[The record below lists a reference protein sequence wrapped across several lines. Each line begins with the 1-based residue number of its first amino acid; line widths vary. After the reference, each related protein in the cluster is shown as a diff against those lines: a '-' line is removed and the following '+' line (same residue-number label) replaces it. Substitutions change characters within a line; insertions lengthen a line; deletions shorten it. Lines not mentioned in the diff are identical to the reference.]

1 MKKRILSMIMVSI
14 LVLSF
19 AACQKTSEPASNDTS
34 DTLTSAPDSTTKT
47 PESTDDAQ
55 GSTDAAADPSLQY
68 ILDKGEFILGLDD
81 SFPPMGF
88 TDDKGD
94 IIGFDIDLAKAVCEK
109 LGVELKCQ
117 PIDWETKE
125 QELNT
130 KNIDCIWNGLSV
142 TPDRLENMTM
152 SKPYLTNNISLV
164 VTSTSDITSMADMAG
179 KKLGIQGGSSAE
191 EVLNDSANTAFRDSL
206 AEVLPFEK
214 YDTALMDM
222 ETGNSD
228 AVLMDTIVA
237 NYMIT
242 SLGKSYKVLN
252 ETLLADAYAI
262 GFRKGDQSLCD
273 AVDNAL
279 TELKAEGKIEEIAT
293 KWFGGDITTIE

>member
-1 MKKRILSMIMVSI
+1 MKKRLVSLMMVSI
-14 LVLSF
+14 LVLGL
-19 AACQKTSEPASNDTS
+19 AACGKVTEPAGDATEQNTTTAPTTS
-34 DTLTSAPDSTTKT
+34 PSGD
-47 PESTDDAQ
+47 Q
-55 GSTDAAADPSLQY
+55 SLQY

-88 TDDKGD
+88 TDDQGN

-142 TPDRLENMTM
+142 TPERQKNMTM

-164 VTSTSDITSMADMAG
+164 VVNSSSIASMADMAG
-179 KKLGIQGGSSAE
+179 KKLAIQGGSSAE
-191 EVLNDSANTAFRDSL
+191 EALNDSTNTTFRDSL

-228 AVLMDTIVA
+228 AVLMDTVMA

-242 SLGKSYKVLN
+242 SLGKDYKVLD

-262 GFRKGDQSLCD
+262 GFRKGDQALCD
-273 AVDNAL
+273 AVDQAL
-279 TELKAEGKIEEIAT
+279 SELKAEGKIEEIAKT
-293 KWFGGDITTIE
+293 WFGGDITTIE

>member
-1 MKKRILSMIMVSI
+1 MKRRLVSLIMVSI
-14 LVLSF
+14 LVLGL
-19 AACQKTSEPASNDTS
+19 AACGKVAEPAGDATAQNT
-34 DTLTSAPDSTTKT
+34 TTAPTTT
-47 PESTDDAQ
+47 PSGDQ
-55 GSTDAAADPSLQY
+55 SLQY
-68 ILDKGEFILGLDD
+68 ILDKGEFVLGLDD

-88 TDDKGD
+88 TDDQGN

-142 TPDRLENMTM
+142 TPERQNNMTM

-164 VTSTSDITSMADMAG
+164 VTNSSSIASMADMAG
-179 KKLGIQGGSSAE
+179 KKLAIQGGSSAE
-191 EVLNDSANTAFRDSL
+191 EALNDNANASFRDSL

-228 AVLMDTIVA
+228 AVLMDTVMA
-237 NYMIT
+237 NYMIK
-242 SLGKSYKVLN
+242 SLGKDYKVLD

-262 GFRKGDQSLCD
+262 GFRKGDQALCD
-273 AVDNAL
+273 AVDQAL
-279 TELKAEGKIEEIAT
+279 SELKAEGKIEEIAT
-293 KWFGGDITTIE
+293 TWFGGDITTIN

>member
-1 MKKRILSMIMVSI
+1 MIKRLLSLIMVSI

-19 AACQKTSEPASNDTS
+19 AACGKVTEPASDETAQN
-34 DTLTSAPDSTTKT
+34 ATT
-47 PESTDDAQ
+47 AQ
-55 GSTDAAADPSLQY
+55 SEDQSLQY
-68 ILDKGEFILGLDD
+68 ILDKGELILGLDD

-109 LGVELKCQ
+109 LGVNLKCQ

-125 QELNT
+125 QELKT

-142 TPDRLENMTM
+142 TPERQNNMTM

-164 VTSTSDITSMADMAG
+164 VSNSSSIASMADMAG
-179 KKLGIQGGSSAE
+179 KKLAIQGGSSAE
-191 EVLNDSANTAFRDSL
+191 EALNDSTNSAFRDSL

-228 AVLMDTIVA
+228 AVLMDTVMA
-237 NYMIT
+237 NYMIK
-242 SLGKSYKVLN
+242 SLGKDYKVLD

-262 GFRKGDQSLCD
+262 GFRKGDQALCD
-273 AVDNAL
+273 AIDKAL
-279 TELKAEGKIEEIAT
+279 SELKAEGKIEEIAT
-293 KWFGGDITTIE
+293 NWFGGDITTIK

>member
-1 MKKRILSMIMVSI
+1 MKRRMISLIMIST
-14 LVLSF
+14 LVLSL
-19 AACQKTSEPASNDTS
+19 AACKKVSEPTGND
-34 DTLTSAPDSTTKT
+34 SAQNAT
-47 PESTDDAQ
+47 
-55 GSTDAAADPSLQY
+55 AAPSEDQSLQY
-68 ILDKGEFILGLDD
+68 ISDKGELILGLDD

-94 IIGFDIDLAKAVCEK
+94 IIGFDIDLAMAVCEK
-109 LGVELKCQ
+109 LGVKLKCQ

-125 QELNT
+125 QELKT

-142 TPDRLENMTM
+142 TPERQKNMTM

-164 VTSTSDITSMADMAG
+164 VASSSSIASMADMAG
-179 KKLGIQGGSSAE
+179 KKLAIQGGSSAE
-191 EVLNDSANTAFRDSL
+191 EALDDSTNATFKASL
-206 AEVLPFEK
+206 AEVSPFEK

-228 AVLMDTIVA
+228 AVLMDTVMA

-242 SLGKSYKVLN
+242 SLGKDYKVLD

-262 GFRKGDQSLCD
+262 GFRKGDQALCD
-273 AVDNAL
+273 AVDKAL
-279 TELKAEGKIEEIAT
+279 SELKAEGKIDEIAT
-293 KWFGGDITTIE
+293 KWFGEDITTIE

>member
-1 MKKRILSMIMVSI
+1 MKKRLLSLIMVSV

-19 AACQKTSEPASNDTS
+19 AACGKASQQAGEGT
-34 DTLTSAPDSTTKT
+34 AK
-47 PESTDDAQ
+47 
-55 GSTDAAADPSLQY
+55 DAAATQTDDQSLQY
-68 ILDKGEFILGLDD
+68 ILDKGELILGLDD

-88 TDDKGD
+88 RDDNGE

-109 LGVELKCQ
+109 LGVKLKLQ
-117 PIDWETKE
+117 PIDWEAKE

-130 KNIDCIWNGLSV
+130 KNIDCIWNGMSV
-142 TPDRLENMTM
+142 TPDRQKNMTL

-164 VTSTSDITSMADMAG
+164 VKSDSTIASMADMAG
-179 KKLGIQGGSSAE
+179 KKLAIQGGSSAE
-191 EVLNDSANTAFRDSL
+191 EALNDSANDAFRNSL

-228 AVLMDTIVA
+228 AVLMDTVMA
-237 NYMIT
+237 NYMIR
-242 SLGKSYKVLN
+242 SLGKDFKVLD

-262 GFRKGDQSLCD
+262 GFRKGDQALCD
-273 AVDNAL
+273 AVDKAL
-279 TELKAEGKIEEIAT
+279 SELKAEGKIDEIAT

>member
-1 MKKRILSMIMVSI
+1 MKRRMLSLMMVSI

-19 AACQKTSEPASNDTS
+19 AACGKRTETISSNIDTADKGTQDSTPTS
-34 DTLTSAPDSTTKT
+34 DD
-47 PESTDDAQ
+47 Q
-55 GSTDAAADPSLQY
+55 SLQY

-94 IIGFDIDLAKAVCEK
+94 IIGFDIDLAKAVCDK
-109 LGVELKCQ
+109 LGVKLKCQ

-142 TPDRLENMTM
+142 TPERQKNMTM

-164 VTSTSDITSMADMAG
+164 VTNASNIASMADMSG
-179 KKLGIQGGSSAE
+179 KKLAVQGGSSAE
-191 EVLNDSANTAFRDSL
+191 EALNDSANTAFRDSL

-228 AVLMDTIVA
+228 AVLMDTVMA

-242 SLGKSYKVLN
+242 SLGKDYKVLS
-252 ETLLADAYAI
+252 ETLLADAYAV
-262 GFRKGDQSLCD
+262 GFRKGDQALCD
-273 AVDNAL
+273 AVDKAL
-279 TELKAEGKIEEIAT
+279 SELKAEGKIEEIAT
-293 KWFGGDITTIE
+293 NWFGEDITTIE